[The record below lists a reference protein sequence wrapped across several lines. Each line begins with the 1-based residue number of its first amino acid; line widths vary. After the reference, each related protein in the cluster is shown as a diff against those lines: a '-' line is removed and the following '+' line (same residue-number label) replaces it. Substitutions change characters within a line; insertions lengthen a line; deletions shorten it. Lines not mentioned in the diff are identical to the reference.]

1 MRGFDDVTL
10 AWQGVEYTVPA
21 NAQMMLIAKIEDAL
35 SGDTGQQALSVLFRR
50 EGPPYSRLAAA
61 FGAALRHAG
70 ARVTDAEIYLSIQS
84 DLVNK
89 TNSQKTEAIQSCIM
103 ALLSIISPPAI
114 EAMNSTPDAAPDT
127 SEKKD

>member
-84 DLVNK
+84 DLVSK

-114 EAMNSTPDAAPDT
+114 EAMNDKPEATPDT
-127 SEKKD
+127 SEKKA

>member
-114 EAMNSTPDAAPDT
+114 EAMNGTPDAAPDT
-127 SEKKD
+127 YEKKD

>member
-10 AWQGVEYTVPA
+10 AWQGVEYTIPA

-35 SGDTGQQALSVLFRR
+35 SGDSGQQALSVLFRR

-70 ARVTDAEIYLSIQS
+70 ARVTDGEIYLSIQS
-84 DLVNK
+84 DLVTK

-114 EAMNSTPDAAPDT
+114 EAMNEKPEGAPDT
-127 SEKKD
+127 SEKKA

>member
-114 EAMNSTPDAAPDT
+114 EAMNGTPDAAPDT
-127 SEKKD
+127 SEKKA